1 MLANY
6 VFTKYQDHYY
16 LSNTD
21 GVNPLSW
28 SLARQINCGI
38 YQVVGSGVLPVSIS
52 DQEITFPT
60 DGDYQLTLSNT
71 SDNLIISIKN
81 YLMLQRGLI
90 TNIRVAIC
98 AANPL
103 GCIDCG
109 EQNLDDCVNY
119 QGLFTQLIGY
129 QQMIDPYGSNFQANT
144 YNLNAFLAQAFEL
157 NKCTIATELYSQ
169 LGAEFYQGKVQS
181 ARQLLNYISGIYYLA
196 YYFAEKQLT
205 IDQNEQNYIDAK
217 FYWPYVQS
225 CFQGIG
231 INIGQIQ
238 AIFNDV
244 TSQNNHAPS
253 VNDSSIIIPNV
264 TLNVVNVYQFTT
276 ANFTLGFS
284 DPEGDSPN
292 MVKILQNT
300 FVGQL
305 FFNGALI
312 NGENFTF
319 PISQVGSLQYK
330 FTPTETTTGF
340 DKIFFQIS
348 DDNPNSKFSDMA
360 TFGISV
366 AAHVNQPPSHVGN
379 NSISIG
385 NRVDRVFTIA
395 DFTSNTAPAYSDPE
409 GDPAYQVRIDT
420 LPTLGVLL
428 LNGVPVAA
436 GQIIPVSQI
445 NAGLLVYDAPNQ
457 DTATSVSFNFSVSDT
472 GSHTFVS

>member
-16 LSNTD
+16 LTNTD
-21 GVNPLSW
+21 QVNTLSW
-28 SLARQINCGI
+28 SLARQVNCAA
-38 YQVVGSGVLPVSIS
+38 YQVSSSGTVSPGIS
-52 DQEITFPT
+52 DQEIIFPS
-60 DGDYQLTLSNT
+60 DGDYQLTLTNQADSLVINT
-71 SDNLIISIKN
+71 KN
-81 YLMLQRGLI
+81 YLALQRGLI
-90 TNIRVAIC
+90 ANIKVAIC
-98 AANPL
+98 SSNPL

-129 QQMIDPYGSNFQANT
+129 QQMIDPYGSNFQADT
-144 YNLNAFLAQAFEL
+144 YNLNAFLSQAFEL
-157 NKCTIATELYSQ
+157 NKCAIATELYSQ
-169 LGAEFYQGKVQS
+169 LAAEFYRGRVQS
-181 ARQLLNYISGIYYLA
+181 ARQLLNYISGIYYLV
-196 YYFAEKQLT
+196 YYFAERE
-205 IDQNEQNYIDAK
+205 IAVDQNEQNYVDAK
-217 FYWPYVQS
+217 FYWPYVQG
-225 CFQGIG
+225 CFQAIG
-231 INIGQIQ
+231 INISQIQ

-253 VNDSSIIIPNV
+253 VNSASVVIPNV
-264 TLNVVNVYQFTT
+264 TLNVVNVYQFLT
-276 ANFTLGFS
+276 ANFTTGFS

-305 FFNGALI
+305 FFNGILI
-312 NGENFTF
+312 NGENFIF
-319 PISQVGSLQYK
+319 PISQIGSLQYK

-385 NRVDRVFTIA
+385 NRVDRVFSIA

-428 LNGVPVAA
+428 LSGVPVAA

-445 NAGLLVYDAPNQ
+445 NSGLLVYDAPNQ